1 MKTKK
6 FLVSAA
12 AVIVI
17 LALIFALKSVISNKD
32 DVCETTASAM
42 NSVQTQEQEIS
53 ADNSFEL
60 SVHSITNIFTPH
72 IPSTAAPTVA
82 TTVAET
88 EAPRLPD
95 DFSCFDDCA
104 FIGNSR
110 IIGFKNYALVKNV
123 YSVVGLNVDTIF
135 TSSVAGSSIPVID
148 ELNGKDYKKVYIM
161 LGDNECGWGDKE
173 VFINKY
179 AKVIDAVKE
188 RVPDAEIYIQ
198 SVLPVSNHASETNK
212 FGCTNENIT
221 AINELLVTLASEKG
235 VHFTNPA
242 SVLKGNDGA
251 LPDDYASDGI
261 HLNKSTCKVWLE
273 YLIKDTF

>member
-1 MKTKK
+1 MKAKK
-6 FLVSAA
+6 
-12 AVIVI
+12 II
-17 LALIFALKSVISNKD
+17 LPVTALIFVLLLIFVVKVAIPSRSGD
-32 DVCETTASAM
+32 DKNTETSSYSA
-42 NSVQTQEQEIS
+42 QTQS
-53 ADNSFEL
+53 YTKDSFEL
-60 SVHSITNIFTPH
+60 SVHGITNIFTPH
-72 IPSTAAPTVA
+72 IPATAAPTVA

-148 ELNGKDYKKVYIM
+148 ELKGKDYKKVYIM

-188 RVPDAEIYIQ
+188 RVPGAEIYIQ
-198 SVLPVSNHASETNK
+198 SVLPVSNHASATNK
-212 FGCTNENIT
+212 FGCTNENIN

-235 VHFTNPA
+235 VNYTNPA
-242 SVLKGNDGA
+242 SALKGDDGA

-273 YLIKDTF
+273 YLINDTF